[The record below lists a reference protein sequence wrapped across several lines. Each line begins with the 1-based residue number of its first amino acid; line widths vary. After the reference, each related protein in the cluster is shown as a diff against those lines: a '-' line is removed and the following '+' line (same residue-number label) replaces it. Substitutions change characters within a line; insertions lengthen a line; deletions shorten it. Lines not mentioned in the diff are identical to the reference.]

1 MLQSQ
6 IPNRDEA
13 LHLEVLDLFSD
24 VQIEMVAC
32 ETCGSYHPPE
42 IHLASITPLDPAEPE
57 EA

>member
-1 MLQSQ
+1 LQESH
-6 IPNRDEA
+6 IPDHNEA

-24 VQIEMVAC
+24 VQLEMVVC
-32 ETCGSYHPPE
+32 ETCGSYHPPG

>member
-1 MLQSQ
+1 MQESQ

-24 VQIEMVAC
+24 VQLEMVAF
-32 ETCGSYHPPE
+32 ESCGSYHPPE
-42 IHLASITPLDPAEPE
+42 IHLAPITAFDPDEPE